1 MNKTH
6 NIRVLS
12 FLLCAVLI
20 AAMALG
26 MMGCNE
32 QPKTNGGDT
41 TPTTTTATNDGDTT
55 STTTA
60 VTNGNELGQGAVTF
74 TFTVTDKDGNS
85 TECIIH
91 TDKAMVGEALMEHGL
106 VQGEEGAYGLYVKTV
121 NGITADYNVDKT
133 YWAFYVN
140 GEYAA
145 AGVDKTAVTDGASY
159 AFKVEK

>member
-41 TPTTTTATNDGDTT
+41 TPTTTAATNDGDTT

-60 VTNGNELGQGAVTF
+60 TTNGNELGQGAVTF
-74 TFTVTDKDGNS
+74 TFTVTGKDGNS
-85 TECIIH
+85 TAFIIH

-121 NGITADYNVDKT
+121 NGITADYDVDQS
-133 YWAFYVN
+133 YWAFYIN
-140 GEYAA
+140 GEYAMS
-145 AGVDKTAVTDGASY
+145 GVDTTEINESDVYKIEYT
-159 AFKVEK
+159 K

>member
-32 QPKTNGGDT
+32 QPKTDG
-41 TPTTTTATNDGDTT
+41 GDTT

-60 VTNGNELGQGAVTF
+60 TTNGNELGQGAATF

-85 TECIIH
+85 TAYIIH

-121 NGITADYNVDKT
+121 NGITADYDVDKT

-140 GEYAA
+140 GEYAVT
-145 AGVDKTAVTDGASY
+145 GVDKTAVTDGASY